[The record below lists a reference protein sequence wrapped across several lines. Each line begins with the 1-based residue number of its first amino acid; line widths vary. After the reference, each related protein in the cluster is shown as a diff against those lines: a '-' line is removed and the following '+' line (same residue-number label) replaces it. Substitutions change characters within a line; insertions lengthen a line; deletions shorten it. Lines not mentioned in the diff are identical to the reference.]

1 MKRITILSLL
11 MLVAMLTFAQ
21 RSQKQPMA
29 TLTKQATTVSNRI
42 QGIERTANTSKQNK
56 IRKAEGDEL
65 VTPPTGITPEAWEY
79 KAGSWYYYGD
89 NGWADGTSQ
98 ANTDFEVVIDGND
111 IYVKG
116 FAKFFPE
123 AWVKGSINGNT
134 VTFAHGQF
142 VGEDEYGPEYL
153 NGQDLNAEEGANL
166 VDIVFNYDADTKTLT
181 MPEENTIMIE
191 ADAKESVMSY
201 AFWQNLSLSFATPED
216 YTTVTPPVGMP
227 TMDLPYTCKDRI
239 SGELISTTIKAGI
252 NGTNEIYAQ
261 GMVPAAPEAWVKG
274 TLNGNE
280 IVFPI
285 QCIGEIDGTNYFMC
299 GYDNGTLVPFTMS
312 FDLASYS
319 GESVDIMLVNPS
331 SKKFN
336 QAEML
341 TYYTGVL
348 VGERPEATTAPDNL
362 ETEALA
368 FSGFGIEGNEISGT
382 VNVGFD
388 GNDVYFQNL
397 ISYIEGGWVKGTL
410 NDNMT
415 VTIPSGQFV
424 GVEPESYLPIY
435 VAGFDFIDNET
446 SEITD
451 VTLTYNADFNTF
463 EFVNDLYINGKKN
476 EAYYYDVIQAGATI
490 GVNPDASWIAKEQG
504 YENQQDVT
512 TITLDEG
519 VTGTLAK
526 NEGSNAP
533 KYYENGEA
541 LRMYAGNTLTI
552 TSADK
557 DICKI
562 VFTMTGDEKQMLL
575 TADRGKYKLNGNK
588 GTWTGMEKEIVFTVP
603 SVSGC
608 QARIQRID
616 IYYVNYAKTMV
627 EAPADLVTESYFFKG
642 TDTYNNEEESREVLV
657 GFYGENND
665 EVYIQ
670 GLSYYMPESW
680 VKGKLNDNKLT
691 IPGWYLGLF
700 QSIFGTADIILNEC
714 VFDYDPATSTF
725 SIDAYTTTDGKYE
738 MDEYADVTITKIIE
752 KAATPANP
760 VIKSYTRGESYDYVS
775 MNIPMVDTE
784 DAPMLPSKLT
794 YTLYSDIDGEVSVI
808 NFLTSDYTK
817 IDEDMTE
824 IPYNFSDDWD
834 IYKGGSTIY
843 FNQADRVNWDK
854 IGVVSTY
861 TGGGETHKSELV
873 WFDINEYLG
882 IEDGIVTVNSDND
895 AIYNLQGVRVNS
907 ATQKGIYIKNGKKFI
922 VK

>member
-21 RSQKQPMA
+21 RSQKHPMA
-29 TLTKQATTVSNRI
+29 ALTKQATTVSNRI
-42 QGIERTANTSKQNK
+42 QGAERTAKTSNRNK

-65 VTPPTGITPEAWEY
+65 VTPPAGIESEAWEY
-79 KAGSWYYYGD
+79 KSGSWYYYGD
-89 NGWADGTSQ
+89 YGWVDGTSQ
-98 ANTDFEVVIDGND
+98 AKTDFEVVIDGDD

-116 FAKFFPE
+116 FAFYFPE

-134 VTFAHGQF
+134 ITFAHGQF
-142 VGEDEYGPEYL
+142 MGEDEYGPEYL
-153 NGQDLNAEEGANL
+153 NGQDMDADEGANL
-166 VDIVFNYDADTKTLT
+166 VDIVFDYDAATKTMT
-181 MPEENTIMIE
+181 MPNENVIMIE
-191 ADAKESVMSY
+191 ADGKESVMSY
-201 AFWQNLSLSFATPED
+201 AFWQKLSICLATPED
-216 YTTVTPPVGMP
+216 YTTVTPPAGMP
-227 TMDLPYTCKDRI
+227 TMDLPYSCKDRI
-239 SGELISTTIKAGI
+239 NGDIVNTTIKAGI
-252 NGTNEIYAQ
+252 NGTSEVYVQ
-261 GMVPAAPEAWVKG
+261 GMIQAAPEAWVKG
-274 TLNGNE
+274 TLNDNKLE
-280 IVFPI
+280 FPV

-299 GYDNGTLVPFTMS
+299 GYDNGNLVPFTMS
-312 FDLASYS
+312 FDLTSRF
-319 GESVDIMLVNPS
+319 GESVDILLVNPS

-341 TYYTGVL
+341 TYYTGVF
-348 VGERPEATTAPDNL
+348 VGERPEATTAPDDL

-368 FSGFGIEGNEISGT
+368 FNGFDVNGDEISGT

-397 ISYIEGGWVKGTL
+397 IGYVEGGWVKGTL
-410 NDNMT
+410 KEDLT
-415 VTIPSGQFV
+415 VSIPSGQFV

-435 VAGFDFIDNET
+435 ATGFNFTDNET
-446 SEITD
+446 AEMTD
-451 VTLTYNADFNTF
+451 VTLSYNSDFNTF

-476 EAYYYDVIQAGATI
+476 EPYYYDVIQAGATI
-490 GVNPDASWIAKEQG
+490 GENPDASWVANEQG

-533 KYYENGEA
+533 KYYDNGEA

-575 TADRGKYKLNGNK
+575 TADRGEYELNGNK

-603 SVSGC
+603 AVSGC

-627 EAPADLVTESYFFKG
+627 EAPADLVTEPYFFKG
-642 TDTYNNEEESREVLV
+642 TDTYNNEEEAREVQV

-670 GLSYYMPESW
+670 GLSFYMPDSW
-680 VKGKLNDNKLT
+680 VKGKLSDNKLT

-700 QSIFGTADIILNEC
+700 QSIFGSADIVLNEC

-725 SIDAYTTTDGKYE
+725 SIDAYATTNGEYE
-738 MDEYADVTITKIIE
+738 MDEYANVTITKIIE
-752 KAATPANP
+752 KAAIPANP
-760 VIKSYTRGESYDYVS
+760 VIKSYTRGERYDYVS

-794 YTLYSDIDGEVSVI
+794 YTLYSDVDGEVSVI
-808 NFLTSDYTK
+808 NFLTSDYSE

-854 IGVVSTY
+854 IGVESTY

-907 ATQKGIYIKNGKKFI
+907 ATLKGIYIKNGKKFI